1 MRKNVTM
8 NANVALLMLAVF
20 GTATALA
27 PTPVFAHHS
36 GAMFDDQK
44 FVALQGEVTEFN
56 WTNPHSSIKVAVR
69 GAGGG
74 EPVVWAIEMN
84 SPGNLIREG
93 WKRTTLKPGD
103 KVAVLVNPLR
113 DGKPGAI
120 YRAVRLADGT
130 YIAPGGSG
138 LEKTLENAL
147 KTP

>member
-1 MRKNVTM
+1 MKATIAV
-8 NANVALLMLAVF
+8 LILAVA
-20 GTATALA
+20 GAAAALA
-27 PTPVFAHHS
+27 PPAALAHHS

-44 FVALQGEVTEFN
+44 FIALQGEVTEFN

-69 GAGGG
+69 GPAG

-84 SPGNLIREG
+84 SPGNLVREG

-103 KVAVLVNPLR
+103 KVVLLVNPLR

-120 YRAVRLADGT
+120 YRAARLADGT

-138 LEKTLENAL
+138 LEKTLEEAL